1 MTVRVVTDSTS
12 DLPHDVLEEL
22 SIACVPLT
30 VLFGNEAYRDGIDLT
45 TDQFFQKLVES
56 RVAPSTSQPSVGEFQ
71 QVYERL
77 AVEADGIVSVHIG
90 ARLSG
95 TVATAILARD
105 SMHSR
110 CPIEIIDS
118 ETASLGI
125 GFAAI
130 AAARAANA
138 GASLED
144 VAAAAR
150 SVVRRQHT
158 ICFLD
163 TLEYAR
169 RGGRISRVEA
179 ILGGLL
185 SLKPIFVIQGVSL
198 PLTRARTR
206 PAGLRRLFETAMAY
220 PNVSEVGIMHATTPE
235 DAEMLAE
242 WTHKRLRGVPILIVR
257 LGPALGAHGGPGVTA
272 MTVVEG
278 EKSGT

>member
-12 DLPHDVLEEL
+12 DLSPDVLEEL
-22 SIACVPLT
+22 SIVCVPLS
-30 VLFGNEAYRDGIDLT
+30 VLFGDKAYRDGVDLT

-56 RVAPSTSQPSVGEFQ
+56 RVAPSTSQPSVGEFR

-77 AVEADGIVSVHIG
+77 AGEADGIVSVHIG
-90 ARLSG
+90 AELSG
-95 TVATAILARD
+95 TVAAATLARD
-105 SMHSR
+105 SLSSR
-110 CPIEIIDS
+110 CPIEIIDT

-125 GFAAI
+125 GFTAI
-130 AAARAANA
+130 AAARAARA
-138 GASLED
+138 GAPLAD
-144 VAAAAR
+144 VAEAAR

-169 RGGRISRVEA
+169 RGGRISRVES

-185 SLKPIFVIQGVSL
+185 HLKPIFIIQGVSL
-198 PLTRARTR
+198 PLSRARTR
-206 PAGLRRLFETAMAY
+206 PAGLKRLFETAMAY
-220 PNVSEVGIMHATTPE
+220 PNIVDVGIMHATTPE
-235 DAEMLAE
+235 DAELIAG
-242 WTHKRLRGVPILIVR
+242 WTRERLPGVPIRLAR
-257 LGPALGAHGGPGVTA
+257 LGPTLGTHGGPGVMA

>member
-1 MTVRVVTDSTS
+1 MTVRVVTDSTA
-12 DLPHDVLEEL
+12 DLSADVLEAL
-22 SIACVPLT
+22 SITSVPLS
-30 VLFGNEAYRDGIDLT
+30 VLFGDKVYRDGVDLT
-45 TDQFFQKLVES
+45 TEQFFQKLVES

-77 AVEADGIVSVHIG
+77 AGEANGIVSVHIG
-90 ARLSG
+90 AKLSG
-95 TVATAILARD
+95 TVAAATLARD
-105 SMHSR
+105 AMGGR

-118 ETASLGI
+118 ETTSLGC

-130 AAARAANA
+130 AAARAAGA
-138 GASLED
+138 GASIED

-150 SVVRRQHT
+150 SVVQRQHT

-169 RGGRISRVEA
+169 RGGRISRVES

-185 SLKPIFVIQGVSL
+185 HLKPIFIIQGVSL
-198 PLTRARTR
+198 PLSRVRTR

-220 PNVSEVGIMHATTPE
+220 PNVVEVGVMHATTPE
-235 DAEMLAE
+235 DAELLAS
-242 WTHKRLRGVPILIVR
+242 WTAERLPGVPIRIAR
-257 LGPALGAHGGPGVTA
+257 LGPTLGTHGGPGVMA

-278 EKSGT
+278 EKGGS

>member
-12 DLPHDVLEEL
+12 DLPPDVLEEL
-22 SIACVPLT
+22 SIACVPLS
-30 VLFGNEAYRDGIDLT
+30 VLFGDQAYRDGIDLT

-77 AVEADGIVSVHIG
+77 SGEADGIVSVHIG
-90 ARLSG
+90 GRLSG
-95 TVATAILARD
+95 TVATATLARD
-105 SMHSR
+105 SMSSR

-118 ETASLGI
+118 ETASMGV

-130 AAARAANA
+130 AAARAAKA
-138 GASLED
+138 GAPLED

-163 TLEYAR
+163 TLVYAR
-169 RGGRISRVEA
+169 RGGRISRVES

-185 SLKPIFVIQGVSL
+185 HLKPIFIIQGVSL
-198 PLTRARTR
+198 PLSRARTR
-206 PAGLRRLFETAMAY
+206 PAGLKRLFETAMAY
-220 PNVSEVGIMHATTPE
+220 PDIVDVGVMHATTPE
-235 DAEMLAE
+235 DAELIAG
-242 WTHKRLRGVPILIVR
+242 WTRERLPGVPIRIVR
-257 LGPALGAHGGPGVTA
+257 LGPTLGTHGGPGVMA